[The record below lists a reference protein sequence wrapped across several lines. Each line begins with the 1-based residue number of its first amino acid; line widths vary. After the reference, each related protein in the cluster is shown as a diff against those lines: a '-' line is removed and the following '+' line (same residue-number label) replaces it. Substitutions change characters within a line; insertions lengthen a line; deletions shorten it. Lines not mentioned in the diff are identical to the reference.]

1 MNHSGV
7 ERRRVSRV
15 PLERPSP
22 ISIVTSTPVQLADI
36 SQLGLQLL
44 SKIVL
49 ATGERGEISTV
60 IRTKAMRL
68 PVEVRHVSMEHHGR
82 RGPRYRA
89 GVSFG
94 PMTVEHRMVLKEILG
109 AEPT

>member
-15 PLERPSP
+15 PLEHAYEVAV
-22 ISIVTSTPVQLADI
+22 VTSTPVQLADI
-36 SQLGLQLL
+36 SQLGGQLI
-44 SKIVL
+44 SKL
-49 ATGERGEISTV
+49 AVSGGERGELSTV
-60 IRTKAMRL
+60 IRSRTMRL
-68 PVEVRHVSMEHHGR
+68 PVEVRHVAVEHGR

-94 PMTVEHRMVLKEILG
+94 PMTVEHRMMLKEILG